1 MIKGKLGNMMKQAQK
16 MQQDL
21 KKVQDELATLKV
33 VGEASGGKVKVILT
47 CNNITEKVS
56 IDPSMFT
63 GQEDDLELLQD
74 LVKLAINDGLQ
85 KVKQLSDSRMESVTS
100 GISLPPGF

>member
-21 KKVQDELATLKV
+21 KKIQDELATLEV
-33 VGEASGGKVKVILT
+33 VGEASGGKVKVTLT
-47 CNNITEKVS
+47 CNNIIERIR

-63 GQEDDLELLQD
+63 GQEEDLELLQD
-74 LVKLAINDGLQ
+74 VLKIAINDGLE
-85 KVKQLSDSRMESVTS
+85 KAKQLSDSRMKSVTS
-100 GISLPPGF
+100 GISIPPGF

>member
-21 KKVQDELATLKV
+21 KKVQDELATLEV
-33 VGEASGGKVKVILT
+33 VGEASGGRVKVILT

-56 IDPSMFT
+56 IHPSLFT

-74 LVKLAINDGLQ
+74 LLKLAINDGLQ
-85 KVKQLSDSRMESVTS
+85 KAKQLSDSRMESVTS
-100 GISLPPGF
+100 GISIPPGF

>member
-21 KKVQDELATLKV
+21 KKIQDELATLEV

-47 CNNITEKVS
+47 CNNIMEKVS

-74 LVKLAINDGLQ
+74 LLKLAINDGLQ
-85 KVKQLSDSRMESVTS
+85 KAKQLSDSRMESVTS

>member
-1 MIKGKLGNMMKQAQK
+1 MIKGKLGNMMKQAQR

-21 KKVQDELATLKV
+21 KKIQDELARLKV
-33 VGEASGGKVKVILT
+33 VGEASGGKVKVTLT
-47 CNNITEKVS
+47 CNNVMEKVS

-63 GQEDDLELLQD
+63 GQEEDLGLLQD
-74 LVKLAINDGLQ
+74 LIKLAINDGLQ
-85 KVKQLSDSRMESVTS
+85 KAKQLSDNKMESVTS

>member
-21 KKVQDELATLKV
+21 KKIQGELASLEV
-33 VGEASGGKVKVILT
+33 VGEASGGKVKVTLK

-63 GQEDDLELLQD
+63 GQEEDRELLED
-74 LVKLAINDGLQ
+74 LLKLAINDGLQ
-85 KVKQLSDSRMESVTS
+85 KAKQLSDSKMESVTS

>member
-1 MIKGKLGNMMKQAQK
+1 MIKGKLGNMMKQAQR

-21 KKVQDELATLKV
+21 KKIQDELARLKV

-47 CNNITEKVS
+47 CNNVMEKVS

-63 GQEDDLELLQD
+63 GQ
-74 LVKLAINDGLQ
+74 I
-85 KVKQLSDSRMESVTS
+85 SSRSRVDPSPFHRGACGGM
-100 GISLPPGF
+100 IHLC

>member
-16 MQQDL
+16 MQQDF
-21 KKVQDELATLKV
+21 KKIQDELATLEV
-33 VGEASGGKVKVILT
+33 VGEASGGKVKVILK
-47 CNNITEKVS
+47 CNNTTEKVS

-74 LVKLAINDGLQ
+74 LLKLAINDGLQ
-85 KVKQLSDSRMESVTS
+85 KAKQLSDSRMESVTS

>member
-21 KKVQDELATLKV
+21 KKIQDELATLEV
-33 VGEASGGKVKVILT
+33 VGEASGGKVKATMT
-47 CNNITEKVS
+47 CNNIIKRVW

-63 GQEDDLELLQD
+63 GQEEDLELLQD

-85 KVKQLSDSRMESVTS
+85 KAKQLSDSRMESVTS
-100 GISLPPGF
+100 GIPIPPGF

>member
-21 KKVQDELATLKV
+21 KKIQDELAMLEV
-33 VGEASGGKVKVILT
+33 VGEASAGRVKVTFT
-47 CNNITEKVS
+47 CNNVLEKVS
-56 IDPSMFT
+56 IDPAIFT
-63 GQEDDLELLQD
+63 GKEEDLELLQD
-74 LVKLAINDGLQ
+74 LLKLAINDGLR
-85 KVKQLSDSRMESVTS
+85 KAKQLSDSKMESVTS

>member
-100 GISLPPGF
+100 GISLPPGL

>member
-21 KKVQDELATLKV
+21 KNIQGELATLEV

-47 CNNITEKVS
+47 CNNIMEKVY
-56 IDPSMFT
+56 
-63 GQEDDLELLQD
+63 
-74 LVKLAINDGLQ
+74 
-85 KVKQLSDSRMESVTS
+85 
-100 GISLPPGF
+100 

>member
-21 KKVQDELATLKV
+21 KKVQDELATLEV

-47 CNNITEKVS
+47 CNNITEKY
-56 IDPSMFT
+56 
-63 GQEDDLELLQD
+63 LL
-74 LVKLAINDGLQ
+74 
-85 KVKQLSDSRMESVTS
+85 T
-100 GISLPPGF
+100 LPCLRDKKTIWSFCKTC